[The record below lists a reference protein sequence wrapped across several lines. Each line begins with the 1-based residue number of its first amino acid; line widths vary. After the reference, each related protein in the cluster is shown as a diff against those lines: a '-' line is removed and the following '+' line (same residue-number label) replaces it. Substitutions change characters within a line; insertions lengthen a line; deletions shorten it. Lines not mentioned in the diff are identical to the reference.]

1 MLQVS
6 GAYLSV
12 QGFSEV
18 EDYSLVFT
26 IPPSRQ
32 LFSLKE
38 LLGGGGGQK
47 VKVTCLKSLFQFY
60 DHESRVLMKAL
71 EVTVPRCDLKGAVLL
86 LEHAQFGQEKQV
98 LQGEGKFGWKNVQ
111 FASFKSF
118 YAVVFRIDTFI
129 AVNLEVLLVCNIFL
143 KKISDVPL
151 PWQETFGLSSACAA
165 GQRASL
171 GIQTYRNYLK
181 YLFKFSTLSIHIH
194 RNSVV
199 RVHQRVR

>member
-1 MLQVS
+1 MMLQVS

-32 LFSLKE
+32 LFSLKTIG
-38 LLGGGGGQK
+38 GGGGGQK

-98 LQGEGKFGWKNVQ
+98 LQGEGKFG
-111 FASFKSF
+111 
-118 YAVVFRIDTFI
+118 
-129 AVNLEVLLVCNIFL
+129 
-143 KKISDVPL
+143 
-151 PWQETFGLSSACAA
+151 
-165 GQRASL
+165 
-171 GIQTYRNYLK
+171 
-181 YLFKFSTLSIHIH
+181 
-194 RNSVV
+194 
-199 RVHQRVR
+199 